1 MGALF
6 CMAFPPTVVHAVVVS
21 TGRSIG
27 MAPLSLILAV
37 GCYAM
42 GGSEK
47 RGFKNIK
54 VYLRAVHVLGKVY
67 ASYCISIVLSLEQV
81 LMSVRAI
88 I

>member
-6 CMAFPPTVVHAVVVS
+6 CVAFPPTVVHAVVVS

-54 VYLRAVHVLGKVY
+54 VYLRAVHVLSFGLRKY
-67 ASYCISIVLSLEQV
+67 FDLQQKSTQGLRGFALSN
-81 LMSVRAI
+81 
-88 I
+88 